1 MQLASTK
8 KKVKYLEKNQ
18 QSLQILHGVNDITR
32 NFVMSQLR
40 HQKLKPRGRRFS
52 IEDKI
57 LALSIYKQS
66 GKCYKF
72 LSQIF
77 SLPSRKVLSAFLN
90 KLPLNAG
97 INDAVFAHI
106 KTRVN
111 KMKNL
116 EKYCV
121 LMFDE
126 IALEPGLQHNQKY
139 DSVDGLVDMG
149 DGHQ

>member
-1 MQLASTK
+1 
-8 KKVKYLEKNQ
+8 V
-18 QSLQILHGVNDITR
+18 
-32 NFVMSQLR
+32 
-40 HQKLKPRGRRFS
+40 
-52 IEDKI
+52 
-57 LALSIYKQS
+57 
-66 GKCYKF
+66 
-72 LSQIF
+72 
-77 SLPSRKVLSAFLN
+77 
-90 KLPLNAG
+90 PLNAG

-126 IALEPGLQHNQKY
+126 IALEPELQHNQKY

-149 DGHQ
+149 DGERRLALADHALVFLIKGIATAWKMPIAYGFCEGTTTTPDLTRFLKSVILKKISKSYRVNDCCYCMRSGCYQPGNSEWPYA